1 MKFLLYA
8 FLIYL
13 LYLLVF
19 RLVIPIYITTR
30 KVKQGFREMQQK
42 MEEQMRS
49 QQQGLNPD
57 PQPNVPKKST
67 PKTGDYIDFEEL

>member
-42 MEEQMRS
+42 N
-49 QQQGLNPD
+49 GGANA
-57 PQPNVPKKST
+57 QPAARV
-67 PKTGDYIDFEEL
+67 